1 MSGSKGSAWGHTA
14 SDLLHLFYE
23 RCVVGIM
30 ELPSSQYNFLWVEGF
45 PLFSPPENAAE
56 DTASNRLAATH
67 HPFTAPV
74 AEDLPLLHRQP
85 EKVRGQHYD
94 LVLNGVEIGGG
105 SIRIHSPKLQ
115 TFVFEEVLKV
125 SRGGMHVKLTEERR

>member
-1 MSGSKGSAWGHTA
+1 MMCHDMIG
-14 SDLLHLFYE
+14 LLH
-23 RCVVGIM
+23 V
-30 ELPSSQYNFLWVEGF
+30 PASQYNFLWVEGF
-45 PLFSPPENAAE
+45 PLFSPAE
-56 DTASNRLAATH
+56 STSGTSSSSPMLSATH

-74 AEDLPLLHRQP
+74 AEDLHLLHSSP

-115 TFVFEEVLKV
+115 MFVFEQILKV
-125 SRGGMHVKLTEERR
+125 SQQCRMSFSLSLSLTHTRTHGETTQF

>member
-1 MSGSKGSAWGHTA
+1 MDST
-14 SDLLHLFYE
+14 
-23 RCVVGIM
+23 
-30 ELPSSQYNFLWVEGF
+30 
-45 PLFSPPENAAE
+45 
-56 DTASNRLAATH
+56 SNRLAATH

-74 AEDLPLLHRQP
+74 AEDLHLLHQQP

-115 TFVFEEVLKV
+115 TFVFEQVLKV
-125 SRGGMHVKLTEERR
+125 SHGRMSLEKK